1 MGGKDDSASSNGR
14 TSASDAEDV
23 SSILS
28 AGTTT
33 YPASVAQLVERR
45 SEEPGVASSILAGG
59 TRYFRFV

>member
-33 YPASVAQLVERR
+33 YLASVAQLAERR
-45 SEEPGVASSILAGG
+45 SEEPGVASSSLAGG